1 MANTDN
7 PYLCGGT
14 FLAQILRARKSSEL
28 SAYNN
33 RNKKES
39 LSEQETFRRLISI
52 YHIAEFS
59 SCSSLKTYTSQ
70 FKSCTNSLESFA
82 LFSDSDVKREF
93 DSDVRSADSS
103 ALTMMSDFVQEF
115 IDTEKYIQLV
125 RCLLDMIENDSTIAP
140 NTPLYILENTESV
153 TKAEINNMQVFMI
166 EPFLLGIWHYIIM
179 NRSDSNEKGAST
191 YRQWYPSRDKY
202 IGTVGSGITREI
214 YVQSICNKNSQSSNK
229 AVSPSMYIVR
239 SDTAIPLNN
248 QYYNLIVT
256 GEIEFENI
264 QPITMPMDRA
274 LTEYMDELKSEF
286 LPLSPRVQER
296 ILTFP
301 TIFANENMYYGRAN
315 ENQVFGLGYIH
326 RIKVR
331 HDAVRIYPQII
342 CCLPQQKLNE
352 ACFEL
357 DMGGN
362 SSFNELNRTHWS
374 IKKIDLLAELRELGL
389 QTNDQSP

>member
-1 MANTDN
+1 MTNNDN

-28 SAYNN
+28 SAYYN

-153 TKAEINNMQVFMI
+153 TKAEINNMQVFMV

-239 SDTAIPLNN
+239 SDTAIPLNS

-264 QPITMPMDRA
+264 QPITMPIDRV

-296 ILTFP
+296 VLTFP

-374 IKKIDLLAELRELGL
+374 IKKIDLLAELHELGL
-389 QTNDQSP
+389 QTNGQSP

>member
-28 SAYNN
+28 SAYYN

-52 YHIAEFS
+52 YHMAEFS

-214 YVQSICNKNSQSSNK
+214 YVQSVCNQNSQ
-229 AVSPSMYIVR
+229 
-239 SDTAIPLNN
+239 
-248 QYYNLIVT
+248 
-256 GEIEFENI
+256 
-264 QPITMPMDRA
+264 
-274 LTEYMDELKSEF
+274 
-286 LPLSPRVQER
+286 
-296 ILTFP
+296 
-301 TIFANENMYYGRAN
+301 
-315 ENQVFGLGYIH
+315 
-326 RIKVR
+326 
-331 HDAVRIYPQII
+331 
-342 CCLPQQKLNE
+342 
-352 ACFEL
+352 
-357 DMGGN
+357 
-362 SSFNELNRTHWS
+362 
-374 IKKIDLLAELRELGL
+374 
-389 QTNDQSP
+389 

>member
-14 FLAQILRARKSSEL
+14 FLAQILRARKSTESP
-28 SAYNN
+28 AYYN

-103 ALTMMSDFVQEF
+103 ALTMMSDFVHKF

-140 NTPLYILENTESV
+140 NTPFYILENTESV

-286 LPLSPRVQER
+286 LPLSPRVQEK

-357 DMGGN
+357 DMGGD

-389 QTNDQSP
+389 QVY

>member
-28 SAYNN
+28 SAYYN

-229 AVSPSMYIVR
+229 TVSPSMYIVR
-239 SDTAIPLNN
+239 SDTAIPLNS

-264 QPITMPMDRA
+264 QPITMPIDRV

-296 ILTFP
+296 VLTFP

-374 IKKIDLLAELRELGL
+374 IKKIDLLAELREFGL
-389 QTNDQSP
+389 QTNGQSS

>member
-28 SAYNN
+28 SAYYN

-286 LPLSPRVQER
+286 LPLSPRVQEK

-389 QTNDQSP
+389 QTNGQSP

>member
-14 FLAQILRARKSSEL
+14 FLAQILRARKSPEL
-28 SAYNN
+28 PACYNK
-33 RNKKES
+33 NKKES

-52 YHIAEFS
+52 YHMAEFS

-229 AVSPSMYIVR
+229 TVSPSMYIVR
-239 SDTAIPLNN
+239 SDTAIPLNS

-264 QPITMPMDRA
+264 QPITMPIDRV

-296 ILTFP
+296 VLTFP

-389 QTNDQSP
+389 QTNGQSP

>member
-14 FLAQILRARKSSEL
+14 FLAQILRARKSPEL
-28 SAYNN
+28 PAYYNK
-33 RNKKES
+33 NKKES

-52 YHIAEFS
+52 YHMAEFS

-239 SDTAIPLNN
+239 SDTAIPLNS

-264 QPITMPMDRA
+264 QPITMSTDRV

>member
-14 FLAQILRARKSSEL
+14 FLAQILRARKSPEL
-28 SAYNN
+28 PACYNK
-33 RNKKES
+33 NKKES

-52 YHIAEFS
+52 YHMAEFS

-214 YVQSICNKNSQSSNK
+214 YVQSICNRNSQPSNK
-229 AVSPSMYIVR
+229 TVSPSMYIVR
-239 SDTAIPLNN
+239 SDTAIPLNS

-264 QPITMPMDRA
+264 QPITMSTDRV

-296 ILTFP
+296 VLTFP

-389 QTNDQSP
+389 QTNGQSP

>member
-14 FLAQILRARKSSEL
+14 FLAQILRARKSPEL
-28 SAYNN
+28 PAYYNK
-33 RNKKES
+33 NKKES

-52 YHIAEFS
+52 YHMAEFS

-229 AVSPSMYIVR
+229 TVSPSMYIVR
-239 SDTAIPLNN
+239 SDTAIPLNS

-264 QPITMPMDRA
+264 QPITMPIDRV

-296 ILTFP
+296 VLTFP

-357 DMGGN
+357 DMGGD

-389 QTNDQSP
+389 QTNGQSP

>member
-28 SAYNN
+28 SAYYN

-229 AVSPSMYIVR
+229 TVSPSMYIVR
-239 SDTAIPLNN
+239 SDTAIPLNS

-256 GEIEFENI
+256 REIEFENI
-264 QPITMPMDRA
+264 QPITMPIDRV

-296 ILTFP
+296 VLTFP

-357 DMGGN
+357 DMGGD
-362 SSFNELNRTHWS
+362 SSFNELNRTQWS

-389 QTNDQSP
+389 QVY

>member
-14 FLAQILRARKSSEL
+14 FLAQILRARKSPEL
-28 SAYNN
+28 PAYYNK
-33 RNKKES
+33 NKKES

-52 YHIAEFS
+52 YHMAEFS

-93 DSDVRSADSS
+93 DSNVRSADSS
-103 ALTMMSDFVQEF
+103 ALTMMSDFVHKF

-140 NTPLYILENTESV
+140 NTPFYILENTESV
-153 TKAEINNMQVFMI
+153 TKAEINNMQVFMV

-191 YRQWYPSRDKY
+191 YRQWYPNRDKY

-239 SDTAIPLNN
+239 SDTAIPLNS

-264 QPITMPMDRA
+264 QPITMPIDRV

-296 ILTFP
+296 VLTFP

-374 IKKIDLLAELRELGL
+374 IKKIDLLAELREFGL
-389 QTNDQSP
+389 QTNGQSS

>member
-14 FLAQILRARKSSEL
+14 FLAQILRARKSPEL
-28 SAYNN
+28 PAYYNK
-33 RNKKES
+33 NKKES

-52 YHIAEFS
+52 YHMAEFS

-93 DSDVRSADSS
+93 DSNVRSADSS
-103 ALTMMSDFVQEF
+103 ALTMMSDFVHKF

-140 NTPLYILENTESV
+140 NTPFYILENTESV
-153 TKAEINNMQVFMI
+153 TKAEINNMQVFMV

-191 YRQWYPSRDKY
+191 YRQWYPNRDKY

-239 SDTAIPLNN
+239 SDTAIPLNS

-264 QPITMPMDRA
+264 QPITMPIDRV

-296 ILTFP
+296 VLTFP

-389 QTNDQSP
+389 QTNGQSP

>member
-28 SAYNN
+28 SAYYN

-153 TKAEINNMQVFMI
+153 TKAEINNMQIFMV

-229 AVSPSMYIVR
+229 TVSPSMYIVR
-239 SDTAIPLNN
+239 SDTAIPLNS

-264 QPITMPMDRA
+264 QPITMPIDRV

-296 ILTFP
+296 VLTFP

-374 IKKIDLLAELRELGL
+374 IKKIDLLAELREFGL
-389 QTNDQSP
+389 QTNGQSP

>member
-28 SAYNN
+28 SAYYN

-229 AVSPSMYIVR
+229 TVSPSMYIVR
-239 SDTAIPLNN
+239 SDTAIPLNS

-264 QPITMPMDRA
+264 QPITMPIDRV

-296 ILTFP
+296 VLTFP

-374 IKKIDLLAELRELGL
+374 IKKIDLLAELREFGL
-389 QTNDQSP
+389 QTNGQSP

>member
-28 SAYNN
+28 SAYYNK
-33 RNKKES
+33 NKKES

-239 SDTAIPLNN
+239 SDTAIPLNS

-264 QPITMPMDRA
+264 QPITMPIDRV

-296 ILTFP
+296 VLTFP

-374 IKKIDLLAELRELGL
+374 IKKIDLLAELREFGL
-389 QTNDQSP
+389 QTNGQSS

>member
-14 FLAQILRARKSSEL
+14 FLAQILRARKSPEL
-28 SAYNN
+28 PAYYNK
-33 RNKKES
+33 NKKES

-229 AVSPSMYIVR
+229 TVSPSMYIVR
-239 SDTAIPLNN
+239 SDTAIPLNS

-264 QPITMPMDRA
+264 QPITMPIDRV

-296 ILTFP
+296 VLTFP

-389 QTNDQSP
+389 QTNGQSP

>member
-28 SAYNN
+28 SAYYN

-52 YHIAEFS
+52 YHMAEFS

-229 AVSPSMYIVR
+229 TVSPSMYIVR
-239 SDTAIPLNN
+239 SDTAIPLNS

-264 QPITMPMDRA
+264 QPITMPIDRV

-296 ILTFP
+296 VLTFP

-374 IKKIDLLAELRELGL
+374 IKKIDLLAELREFGL
-389 QTNDQSP
+389 QTNGQSS

>member
-28 SAYNN
+28 SAYYN

-214 YVQSICNKNSQSSNK
+214 YVQSICNRNSQPSNK
-229 AVSPSMYIVR
+229 TVSPSMYIVR
-239 SDTAIPLNN
+239 SDTAIPLNS

-264 QPITMPMDRA
+264 QPITMPIDRV

-296 ILTFP
+296 VLTFP

-374 IKKIDLLAELRELGL
+374 IKKIDLLAELREFGL
-389 QTNDQSP
+389 QTNGQSS

>member
-28 SAYNN
+28 SAYYN

-140 NTPLYILENTESV
+140 NTPFYILENTESV

-229 AVSPSMYIVR
+229 TVSPSMYIVR

-296 ILTFP
+296 VLTFP

-357 DMGGN
+357 DMGGD

>member
-28 SAYNN
+28 SAYYN

-153 TKAEINNMQVFMI
+153 TKAEINNMQIFMI

-202 IGTVGSGITREI
+202 IGTVGSGTRI
-214 YVQSICNKNSQSSNK
+214 FIHGTLVMVPYIHLLKQPVVFPAHNGGVVRLAKTAPSILVVKPDEPLPET
-229 AVSPSMYIVR
+229 AV
-239 SDTAIPLNN
+239 
-248 QYYNLIVT
+248 
-256 GEIEFENI
+256 
-264 QPITMPMDRA
+264 
-274 LTEYMDELKSEF
+274 
-286 LPLSPRVQER
+286 
-296 ILTFP
+296 FP
-301 TIFANENMYYGRAN
+301 TILLQIVLERAIHI
-315 ENQVFGLGYIH
+315 VFEGQLRFFRFDRH
-326 RIKVR
+326 TRERFDMHQARIS
-331 HDAVRIYPQII
+331 
-342 CCLPQQKLNE
+342 
-352 ACFEL
+352 L
-357 DMGGN
+357 DHEKGQN
-362 SSFNELNRTHWS
+362 HYRTN
-374 IKKIDLLAELRELGL
+374 KQYLM
-389 QTNDQSP
+389 

>member
-28 SAYNN
+28 SAYYN

-214 YVQSICNKNSQSSNK
+214 YVQSVCNQNSQSSNK

-239 SDTAIPLNN
+239 SDTAIPLNS

-264 QPITMPMDRA
+264 QPITMPIDRV

-389 QTNDQSP
+389 QTNGQSP

>member
-28 SAYNN
+28 SAYYN

-229 AVSPSMYIVR
+229 TVSPSMYIVR
-239 SDTAIPLNN
+239 SDTAIPLNS

-264 QPITMPMDRA
+264 QPITMPIDRV

-296 ILTFP
+296 VLTFP

-357 DMGGN
+357 DMGGD

>member
-7 PYLCGGT
+7 SYLCGGT

-28 SAYNN
+28 SAYYN

-52 YHIAEFS
+52 YHITEFS

-179 NRSDSNEKGAST
+179 NRSGSNEKGAST

-202 IGTVGSGITREI
+202 IGTIGSGITREI

-239 SDTAIPLNN
+239 SDTAIPLNS

-264 QPITMPMDRA
+264 QPITMPIDRV

-301 TIFANENMYYGRAN
+301 TIFANENMYYGRAH

-389 QTNDQSP
+389 QTNGQSP

>member
-1 MANTDN
+1 MTNNDN

-28 SAYNN
+28 SAYYNK
-33 RNKKES
+33 NKKES

-52 YHIAEFS
+52 YHMAEFS

-103 ALTMMSDFVQEF
+103 ALTMMSDFVREF

-125 RCLLDMIENDSTIAP
+125 RCLLDIIENDSTIAP
-140 NTPLYILENTESV
+140 NTPFYILENTESV

-179 NRSDSNEKGAST
+179 NRSGSNEKGAST

-286 LPLSPRVQER
+286 LPLSPRVEER

-301 TIFANENMYYGRAN
+301 TIFANENMYYGRAH

-357 DMGGN
+357 DMGGD

>member
-7 PYLCGGT
+7 SYLCGGT

-28 SAYNN
+28 SAYYN

-39 LSEQETFRRLISI
+39 LSEQET
-52 YHIAEFS
+52 
-59 SCSSLKTYTSQ
+59 SSLKTYTSQ

-179 NRSDSNEKGAST
+179 NRSGSNEKGAST

-202 IGTVGSGITREI
+202 IGTIGSGITREI

-239 SDTAIPLNN
+239 SDTAIPLNS

-264 QPITMPMDRA
+264 QPITMPIDRV

-301 TIFANENMYYGRAN
+301 TIFANENMYYGRAH

-357 DMGGN
+357 DMLIG
-362 SSFNELNRTHWS
+362 
-374 IKKIDLLAELRELGL
+374 ALRK
-389 QTNDQSP
+389 

>member
-7 PYLCGGT
+7 PYLCRGT
-14 FLAQILRARKSSEL
+14 FLAQILRERKSSEL
-28 SAYNN
+28 SAYYN

-214 YVQSICNKNSQSSNK
+214 YVQSIYNKNSQLSNK
-229 AVSPSMYIVR
+229 TVSPSMYIVR
-239 SDTAIPLNN
+239 SDTAIPLNS

-264 QPITMPMDRA
+264 QPITMPIDRV

-296 ILTFP
+296 VLTFP

-374 IKKIDLLAELRELGL
+374 IKKIDLLAELHELGL
-389 QTNDQSP
+389 QTNGQSP

>member
-28 SAYNN
+28 SAYYNK
-33 RNKKES
+33 NKKES

-52 YHIAEFS
+52 YHMAEFS

-214 YVQSICNKNSQSSNK
+214 YVQSIYNKNSQLSNK
-229 AVSPSMYIVR
+229 TVSPSMYIVR
-239 SDTAIPLNN
+239 SDTEIPLNS

-264 QPITMPMDRA
+264 QPITMSTDRV

-374 IKKIDLLAELRELGL
+374 IKKIDLLAELREFGL
-389 QTNDQSP
+389 QTNGQSS

>member
-1 MANTDN
+1 MTNNDN

-28 SAYNN
+28 SAYYN

-264 QPITMPMDRA
+264 QPITMSTDRV

-357 DMGGN
+357 DMGGD

>member
-1 MANTDN
+1 MTNNDN

-14 FLAQILRARKSSEL
+14 FLAQILRARKSTES
-28 SAYNN
+28 SAYYNK
-33 RNKKES
+33 NKKES

-125 RCLLDMIENDSTIAP
+125 RCLLDIIENDSTIAP
-140 NTPLYILENTESV
+140 NTPFYILENTEYV

-202 IGTVGSGITREI
+202 IGTVGSSITRKI
-214 YVQSICNKNSQSSNK
+214 YVQSVCNQNSQSSNK

-248 QYYNLIVT
+248 RYYNLIVT

-264 QPITMPMDRA
+264 QPITMSMDRV
-274 LTEYMDELKSEF
+274 LTEYMGALKSEF

-301 TIFANENMYYGRAN
+301 TIFANENMYYGHAN
-315 ENQVFGLGYIH
+315 ENQVFGLGYIQ

-331 HDAVRIYPQII
+331 HDAVKIYPQII

-357 DMGGN
+357 DMGGD

-389 QTNDQSP
+389 QVY

>member
-28 SAYNN
+28 SAYYN

-239 SDTAIPLNN
+239 SDTAIPLNS

-264 QPITMPMDRA
+264 QPITMPIDRV

-296 ILTFP
+296 VLTFP

-374 IKKIDLLAELRELGL
+374 IKKIDLLAELREFGL
-389 QTNDQSP
+389 QTNGQSS

>member
-14 FLAQILRARKSSEL
+14 FLAQILRARKSPEL
-28 SAYNN
+28 PAYYNK
-33 RNKKES
+33 NKKES

-229 AVSPSMYIVR
+229 TVSPSMYIVR
-239 SDTAIPLNN
+239 SDTAIPLNS

-264 QPITMPMDRA
+264 QPITMPIDRV

-296 ILTFP
+296 VLTFP

-389 QTNDQSP
+389 QVY

>member
-14 FLAQILRARKSSEL
+14 FLAQILRARKSPEL
-28 SAYNN
+28 PAYYNK
-33 RNKKES
+33 NKKES

-52 YHIAEFS
+52 YHMTEFS

-229 AVSPSMYIVR
+229 TVSPSMYIVR
-239 SDTAIPLNN
+239 SDTAIPLNS

-264 QPITMPMDRA
+264 QPITMPIDRV

-296 ILTFP
+296 VLTFP

-357 DMGGN
+357 DMGGD

-374 IKKIDLLAELRELGL
+374 IKKIDLLAELHELGL
-389 QTNDQSP
+389 QTNGQSP

>member
-14 FLAQILRARKSSEL
+14 FLAQILRARKSPEL
-28 SAYNN
+28 PAYYNK
-33 RNKKES
+33 NKKES

-52 YHIAEFS
+52 YHMTEFS

-229 AVSPSMYIVR
+229 TVSPSMYIVR
-239 SDTAIPLNN
+239 SDTAIPLNS

-264 QPITMPMDRA
+264 QPITMPIDRV

-296 ILTFP
+296 VLTFP

-374 IKKIDLLAELRELGL
+374 IKKIDLLAELHELGL
-389 QTNDQSP
+389 QTNGQSP

>member
-28 SAYNN
+28 SAYYNK
-33 RNKKES
+33 NKKES

-52 YHIAEFS
+52 YHMAEFS

-103 ALTMMSDFVQEF
+103 ALTMMSDFVREF

-125 RCLLDMIENDSTIAP
+125 RCLLDIIENDSTIAP
-140 NTPLYILENTESV
+140 NTPFYILENTESV

-166 EPFLLGIWHYIIM
+166 EPFLIGIWHYIIM
-179 NRSDSNEKGAST
+179 NRSGSNEKGAST
-191 YRQWYPSRDKY
+191 YRQWYTSRDKY
-202 IGTVGSGITREI
+202 IGAVGSGITREI
-214 YVQSICNKNSQSSNK
+214 YVQSICNKNSQSSDK

-239 SDTAIPLNN
+239 SDTAIPLNS
-248 QYYNLIVT
+248 QYYSLIVT

-264 QPITMPMDRA
+264 QPITMPIDRV

-296 ILTFP
+296 VLTFP

-357 DMGGN
+357 DMGGD

>member
-28 SAYNN
+28 SAYYN

-103 ALTMMSDFVQEF
+103 ALTMMSDFVHKF

-229 AVSPSMYIVR
+229 TVSPSMYIVR
-239 SDTAIPLNN
+239 SDTAIPLNS

-264 QPITMPMDRA
+264 QPITMPIDRV

-286 LPLSPRVQER
+286 LPLSSRVQER

-301 TIFANENMYYGRAN
+301 TIFANENMYYGRTN
-315 ENQVFGLGYIH
+315 EKQVFGLGYIH

-342 CCLPQQKLNE
+342 CCLAVSK
-352 ACFEL
+352 F
-357 DMGGN
+357 
-362 SSFNELNRTHWS
+362 
-374 IKKIDLLAELRELGL
+374 
-389 QTNDQSP
+389 

>member
-14 FLAQILRARKSSEL
+14 FLAQILRARKSPEL
-28 SAYNN
+28 PAYYNK
-33 RNKKES
+33 NKKES

-52 YHIAEFS
+52 YHMAEFS

-103 ALTMMSDFVQEF
+103 ALTMMSDFVHKF

-229 AVSPSMYIVR
+229 TVSPSMYIVR
-239 SDTAIPLNN
+239 SDTAIPLNS

-264 QPITMPMDRA
+264 QPITMSTDRV

-296 ILTFP
+296 VLTFP

-374 IKKIDLLAELRELGL
+374 IKKIDLLAELREFGL
-389 QTNDQSP
+389 QTNGQSP

>member
-1 MANTDN
+1 MTNNDN

-28 SAYNN
+28 SAYYN

-229 AVSPSMYIVR
+229 TVSPSMYIVR
-239 SDTAIPLNN
+239 SDTAIPLNS

-264 QPITMPMDRA
+264 QPITMSTDRV

-286 LPLSPRVQER
+286 LPLCPRVQER
-296 ILTFP
+296 VLTFP

-389 QTNDQSP
+389 QTNGQSP

>member
-14 FLAQILRARKSSEL
+14 FLAQILRARKSPEL
-28 SAYNN
+28 PVYYNK
-33 RNKKES
+33 NKKES

-52 YHIAEFS
+52 YHMAEFS

-239 SDTAIPLNN
+239 SDTAIPLNS

-264 QPITMPMDRA
+264 QPITMPIDRV

-296 ILTFP
+296 VLTFP

-389 QTNDQSP
+389 QTNGQSP